1 MGPAEVDL
9 EAVGPAEVDLEAVG
23 PEEVDLEAGPEAV
36 GPEEVDLEA
45 AGLEAVGPAEV
56 DLEAVGLKE
65 MDLKAKELAKP
76 QVQLCMLS
84 RESIRAWSNL
94 WHIKTVCTKKRRSF
108 KCPVTW

>member
-1 MGPAEVDL
+1 M
-9 EAVGPAEVDLEAVG
+9 DLEAVG
-23 PEEVDLEAGPEAV
+23 PEEVDLEAA

-45 AGLEAVGPAEV
+45 AGLEAVGPEEVEV
-56 DLEAVGLKE
+56 DLEKVGLEKV
-65 MDLKAKELAKP
+65 DLKAKELAKP